1 MPTYE
6 VEEHIVAATKHILKA
21 LEACEDRMS
30 DDFKRAIKDIDSHLS
45 TMEIMT
51 KSKGREF
58 MDIEEQLKCAEPKIL
73 QWKSNPSLIWDSGPM
88 EAKEYLQAVNQILM
102 VRESLEGVLLSK
114 NGKARDI
121 SFRAQCLLQLGMSR
135 LEEELGHILVQHK
148 KYIDSEY
155 LPSHSPSSVVIY
167 DESFSSVEDAI
178 AEETFLGDRNDRES
192 VAYTVDLIDPHV
204 IPHIKSIVHVMSAS
218 NYIREFC
225 EVFISNR
232 RDALYEYLSNLEIEK
247 FSIEDVLKLE
257 WDCLNSEIK
266 KWIWAMKII
275 IRVYLTSE
283 KRLCDQILGDYGS
296 VNSFCF
302 VEISKGSILCLLNFG
317 QAVAMGP
324 RKPEKLVCL
333 LNMYEAV
340 TDLHLEID
348 GIFSEDE
355 GSLIRIEFHELLQRL
370 VDTLT
375 GTFLKFR
382 NAISSYASTHPFPG
396 GGIHPLTK
404 YVMNYM
410 TLLTEYCDTLNLLL
424 KDEEVDDS
432 NAVIELEN
440 REEVSSSCCPLARHL
455 RSITST
461 LESNLVDKSKLY
473 KDDPLQYIFLMNNM
487 HYMVQKVKNSKLRL
501 LFGDEWIRRHNGKF
515 QQHATSYMRTT
526 WGSVV
531 STLRDD
537 GRTSLKERCRRFSN
551 AFEEVYK
558 IQTRWLIPD
567 QQLRED
573 LQISTSQKV
582 IPAYRNFIGNNNNN
596 VSERHVKYTADD
608 LEELLLDLFVGSP
621 RSLRN
626 SRRR

>member
-1 MPTYE
+1 MPPYE

-21 LEACEDRMS
+21 LEACKDIS
-30 DDFKRAIKDIDSHLS
+30 DDFKIAIKNIDSHLS

-51 KSKGREF
+51 ASKGREF
-58 MDIEEQLKCAEPKIL
+58 VDIEEKLKCAERKIL
-73 QWKSNPSLIWDSGPM
+73 EWKSNPLLIWDSGPM
-88 EAKEYLQAVNQILM
+88 EVQEYLQAVNQILM
-102 VRESLEGVLLSK
+102 ARESLGGVLLSK
-114 NGKARDI
+114 DGKARDI
-121 SFRAQCLLQLGMSR
+121 SFRAQCLLQLAMLR
-135 LEEELGHILVQHK
+135 LEEELCHILVQHK
-148 KYIDSEY
+148 KHIESPD
-155 LPSHSPSSVVIY
+155 LPSHSPASVVIY
-167 DESFSSVEDAI
+167 DESFSSVEDEI
-178 AEETFLGDRNDRES
+178 GEEISLGDRNGSGS
-192 VAYTVDLIDPHV
+192 VSYTVDLIDPHI
-204 IPHIKSIVHVMSAS
+204 IPDIKSIVHVMSAS
-218 NYIREFC
+218 SYIHEFC
-225 EVFISNR
+225 EIFISNR
-232 RDALYEYLSNLEIEK
+232 KDALYEYLSTLGIEK
-247 FSIEDVLKLE
+247 FSIEDVLVLG
-257 WDCLNSEIK
+257 WDRLNTEIK
-266 KWIWAMKII
+266 KWIWATKSI

-283 KRLCDQILGDYGS
+283 KRLCEQILGDYGS

-302 VEISKGSILCLLNFG
+302 TEISKGSILCLLNFG

-348 GIFSEDE
+348 GMFSEDE

-382 NAISSYASTHPFPG
+382 NAISSDASTQPFAG

-410 TLLTEYCDTLNLLL
+410 TLLTEYCDALNLLL

-432 NAVIELEN
+432 NEVIELEN
-440 REEVSSSCCPLARHL
+440 GQEVSSSCCPLACHL

-487 HYMVQKVKNSKLRL
+487 HYMVQKVKNSKLRI
-501 LFGDEWIRRHNGKF
+501 LFGDKWIRRHNGKF
-515 QQHATSYMRTT
+515 MQHATSYVRST

-558 IQTRWLIPD
+558 IQTRWWIPD

-582 IPAYRNFIGNNNNN
+582 IPAYRNFLGNNNTN
-596 VSERHVKYTADD
+596 VSERYVKYTADD
-608 LEELLLDLFVGSP
+608 LEELLLDLFVGAP